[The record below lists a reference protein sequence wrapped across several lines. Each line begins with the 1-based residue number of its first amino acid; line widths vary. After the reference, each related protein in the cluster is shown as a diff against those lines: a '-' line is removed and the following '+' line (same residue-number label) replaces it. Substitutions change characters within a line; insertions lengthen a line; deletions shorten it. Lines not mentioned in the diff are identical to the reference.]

1 MKVYCPMI
9 ADKKIKPVSDS
20 RLPGFWITEQKY
32 RYTILFIAESGKT
45 TVGLND
51 LASSK
56 SIMAYDMIITMS
68 PTCTFRA
75 AAPFRQIHP
84 EPRSP

>member
-1 MKVYCPMI
+1 MI
-9 ADKKIKPVSDS
+9 ADTKLKPVSDS

-68 PTCTFRA
+68 PTCTFLQQPHSDKYIPNRA
-75 AAPFRQIHP
+75 HP
-84 EPRSP
+84 

>member
-32 RYTILFIAESGKT
+32 RYTILFIAESGKPPS
-45 TVGLND
+45 
-51 LASSK
+51 A
-56 SIMAYDMIITMS
+56 
-68 PTCTFRA
+68 
-75 AAPFRQIHP
+75 
-84 EPRSP
+84 

>member
-1 MKVYCPMI
+1 MI
-9 ADKKIKPVSDS
+9 ADTKLKPVSDS

-56 SIMAYDMIITMS
+56 SIMRMT
-68 PTCTFRA
+68 
-75 AAPFRQIHP
+75 
-84 EPRSP
+84 

>member
-45 TVGLND
+45 TVGLNMHCP
-51 LASSK
+51 LPHK
-56 SIMAYDMIITMS
+56 SVY
-68 PTCTFRA
+68 P
-75 AAPFRQIHP
+75 Q
-84 EPRSP
+84 

>member
-1 MKVYCPMI
+1 MNVP
-9 ADKKIKPVSDS
+9 KKIKPVSDS

-56 SIMAYDMIITMS
+56 SIMRMT
-68 PTCTFRA
+68 
-75 AAPFRQIHP
+75 
-84 EPRSP
+84 

>member
-1 MKVYCPMI
+1 MI
-9 ADKKIKPVSDS
+9 ADTKLKPVSDS

-68 PTCTFRA
+68 PTCTFLA

-84 EPRSP
+84 EPRSPLII